1 MLRKLILGLASAAV
15 LTMTALTPVLAD
27 IPTCM
32 KFPNP
37 DTCPYGG
44 SPKPANNQEA
54 AHNQTRPFD
63 NLLNR

>member
-1 MLRKLILGLASAAV
+1 MLKKLILGLASAAV
-15 LTMTALTPVLAD
+15 LTMTALTPALAD